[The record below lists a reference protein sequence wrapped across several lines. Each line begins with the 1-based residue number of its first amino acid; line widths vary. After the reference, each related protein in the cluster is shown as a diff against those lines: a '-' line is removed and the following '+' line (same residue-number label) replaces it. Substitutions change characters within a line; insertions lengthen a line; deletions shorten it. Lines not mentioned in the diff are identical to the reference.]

1 MSTAPRINIDVAKFW
16 SDPYPMLK
24 RLRNEAPIAF
34 VPQLGSTLLCSRDD
48 IFISEKQIDVFSS
61 HQPEGLMNK
70 LMGQNMMRKD
80 GEAHMAE
87 RSVFFPAVSPRA
99 VKTHWIAQFQA
110 HADRIIDALPAS
122 GPVDF
127 VQAFA
132 LPFSAECLKSITG
145 LTNMRFEDMNAWSQ
159 GMIDGIANYTGDKA
173 VEARCHAAT
182 AGIDAAIDDMIPVV
196 SRHPNSSILSVLLAA
211 GQPMESIRAN
221 VKLAISGGQNEPR
234 DAISGSVWALLTHP
248 KQLALVR
255 DGEAKWID
263 VFEEY
268 ARWIAPIGMSPRRVA
283 KRWTYGGVDFEPEDR
298 VFLMFGSANRDEAC
312 FDEPDRFDITRD
324 TSKSIAFGAGPH
336 YCAGAIASRAMV
348 ADVALPSL
356 FARLNG
362 LRLDAAEQVKIGGWA
377 FRGLLNLPV
386 EWDVN
391 STTGACGSAP
401 TRRT

>member
-1 MSTAPRINIDVAKFW
+1 VSTAPRINIDVAKFW

-159 GMIDGIANYTGDKA
+159 GMIDGIANYTGDPA
-173 VEARCHAAT
+173 VEARCHTAT
-182 AGIDAAIDDMIPVV
+182 AGIDAVIDDMLPVV
-196 SRHPNSSILSVLLAA
+196 QKTPDKSLLGVMVAA
-211 GQPMESIRAN
+211 NMPMESVRAN
-221 VKLAISGGQNEPR
+221 IKLAISGGQNEPR
-234 DAISGSVWALLTHP
+234 DAIAGSVWALLTHP
-248 KQLALVR
+248 EQLALIQS
-255 DGEAKWID
+255 GAKPWLQA
-263 VFEEY
+263 FEEY
-268 ARWIAPIGMSPRRVA
+268 ARWISPIGMSPRRIA
-283 KRWTYGGVDFEPEDR
+283 KPWTIRDIAFEPEER
-298 VFLMFGSANRDEAC
+298 VFLMFGSANRDEKHFA
-312 FDEPDRFDITRD
+312 DPDRFDLSRD
-324 TSKSIAFGAGPH
+324 TSKSVAFGAGPH
-336 YCAGAIASRAMV
+336 FCAGAWASRAMV
-348 ADVALPSL
+348 ADVALPSV
-356 FARLNG
+356 FARLKN
-362 LRLDAAEQVKIGGWA
+362 LRLVEEPPVRIVGWA
-377 FRGLLNLPV
+377 FRGLINLPLT
-386 EWDVN
+386 WDAAL
-391 STTGACGSAP
+391 G
-401 TRRT
+401 